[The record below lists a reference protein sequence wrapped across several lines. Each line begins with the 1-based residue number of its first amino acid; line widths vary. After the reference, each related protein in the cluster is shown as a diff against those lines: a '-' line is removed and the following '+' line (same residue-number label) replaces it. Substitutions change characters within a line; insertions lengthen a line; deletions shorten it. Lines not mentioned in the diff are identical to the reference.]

1 MFKLTLMILLS
12 LLVLTECLLQIVN
25 KAAEKFIQIRWNLIS
40 FEAEVDDN
48 DVVND
53 NFELEDVGNEE
64 DKKFVDDS

>member
-25 KAAEKFIQIRWNLIS
+25 KATEKFIQIRWNLIS